1 MSVEMDVRLLPC
13 PFCGNE
19 ALVKHR
25 SATSRDGVKLD
36 LVKIYCDAAECD
48 VRPETMGWRLS
59 DVALRSWNRR
69 KECEILKELYM
80 NGHNA
85 HYKVQKAAE
94 LIMEITEV
102 KEAVDR

>member
-25 SATSRDGVKLD
+25 SATARDGVKLD

-48 VRPETMGWRLS
+48 VRPETMGWRLP

-69 KECEILKELYM
+69 T
-80 NGHNA
+80 NTN
-85 HYKVQKAAE
+85 V
-94 LIMEITEV
+94 V
-102 KEAVDR
+102 